1 MRVSVSGGSNGA
13 FSLRQARFW
22 SITTWLIAINVAVYV
37 LGILFPFIDID
48 KWGSFSASTA
58 LYHGQVWRCIT
69 YQFLH
74 FGPMHLFVNMLG
86 LYFFGPMVERVLGK
100 PRYLAFYLLC
110 GCCGAAGYL
119 LLWKFGV
126 LVYSADSSLVGAS
139 AAIFGVLVAAAQID
153 PHSIVRVFGMF
164 SMRLRTMVL
173 CFLGLAV
180 LVVLQHGA
188 NAGGEAS
195 HLGGAAAGWL
205 LMRNRRWLNIVD
217 RSRRGRQRFWR
228 PGDPA
233 ENFFRR
239 DAHRG

>member
-1 MRVSVSGGSNGA
+1 MRNSGYGGPA
-13 FSLRQARFW
+13 GGFSLRRARFW
-22 SITTWLIAINVAVYV
+22 SVTIWLIAINVAVYV
-37 LGILFPFIDID
+37 VGLVFPSVYD
-48 KWGSFSASTA
+48 WGTFSASQA

-86 LYFFGPMVERVLGK
+86 LYFFGPIVESSLGK

-110 GCCGAAGYL
+110 GCAGAAGYL
-119 LLWKFGV
+119 LLWKLHV
-126 LVYSADSSLVGAS
+126 LIYSADSELIGAS
-139 AAIFGVLVAAAQID
+139 AAIFGVLVAAAKLD
-153 PHSIVRVFGMF
+153 PHSIVRVFGIF
-164 SMRLRTMVL
+164 PMRLRTMVL
-173 CFLGLAV
+173 CFIGLAA
-180 LVVLQHGA
+180 LTVLQHGA

-205 LMRNRRWLNIVD
+205 LMRNRRWLNIFD
-217 RSRRGRQRFWR
+217 RTRRGKQRFWR

-239 DAHRG
+239 DVRGG